1 MGGARFGGV
10 GMGGARFGGVGM
22 GRIGMG
28 PGTFG
33 GRAAVFPGNRFV
45 GNRFVGNRFVGNR
58 FAFNRFAFNNRF
70 HHRFFRNRFAF
81 FVGAGLPFYSYYDDC
96 YARVWT
102 AWGWQWQNV
111 CY

>member
-1 MGGARFGGV
+1 MGMASPGAF
-10 GMGGARFGGVGM
+10 A
-22 GRIGMG
+22 
-28 PGTFG
+28 

-45 GNRFVGNRFVGNR
+45 GNRFVGNH
-58 FAFNRFAFNNRF
+58 FAFHRFDHRFF

-81 FVGAGLPFYSYYDDC
+81 FVGAGFPYYNDDC

-102 AWGWQWQNV
+102 RWGWEWQYV